1 MNRSKEIVKVSIYGI
16 IVNLILVVFKAAV
29 GILANSISITLDA
42 VNNLTDALSSIVTI
56 VGVKLAARRPDKK
69 HPFGYGRLEY
79 FSAVVVAM
87 IVLAA
92 GVVAFKESVE
102 KIIAPEE
109 ADYTV
114 VSLVIVAVAVVVKFF
129 FGQYVRRKGKKLQS
143 GSLVAS
149 GVDAISDAAISLT
162 ILVGAVISFVWHVS
176 LEGYL
181 GLLVSVFIIKTAVEI
196 LREGVGD
203 LIGTQADVELME
215 KVRETIKE
223 DARVQG
229 VYDLALHSYGP
240 NKIIASAHVQLGDG
254 MKTKEIHRLSREIE
268 VKVYNEY
275 GIILTL
281 GVYAAND
288 SGEAKQMKA
297 KVEKLLE
304 EYDTLKQVHGF
315 YVDETAKMISFDVI
329 FDFAER
335 DMLRKVKEIRRKVKK
350 LYPDYEVYIILDTDT
365 L

>member
-16 IVNLILVVFKAAV
+16 VVNLILVVFKATV
-29 GILANSISITLDA
+29 GVLANSISITLDA

-102 KIIAPEE
+102 KIITPEE
-109 ADYTV
+109 PDYTV

-203 LIGTQADVELME
+203 LIGTQADAELTE
-215 KVRETIKE
+215 KVRGTIME
-223 DARVQG
+223 DKRVQG

-288 SGEAKQMKA
+288 SGEAKRMKVA
-297 KVEKLLE
+297 VEKLLE